1 MKNLISALSGRKTY
15 ITAAIYA
22 LMVFLQ
28 AIGVPIPGFD
38 VPMVEGFIQ
47 AAGLA
52 ALRAGVSK
60 V

>member
-1 MKNLISALSGRKTY
+1 MKNLLNLLSGRKTY

-22 LMVFLQ
+22 LLTFLQ
-28 AIGVPIPGFD
+28 AIGFSIPGFD
-38 VPMVEGFIQ
+38 VSLIEGILQ

-52 ALRAGVSK
+52 TLRAGVSK